1 MSDFKSCPVCREQ
14 SDQCLSCACYVVDGE
29 RIYYEKLK
37 DFGATKDH
45 EVRFVNRIQKH
56 RTTAFFH
63 NGKLY
68 IPSRQGRSVPLA
80 IGLQWDA
87 WQEQQAII
95 DDLIYKAKLR
105 ESDHQALLVKY
116 QATKKCWEDMG
127 KECESLKTQLNKME
141 ACYIEKK
148 KECEEL
154 QELRNKSAECIEN
167 LVNQKADYLDRV
179 TKAIAHLDS
188 FDLSQAGMNKLQRSI
203 ESALE
208 ALRGAND

>member
-1 MSDFKSCPVCREQ
+1 MSEFKSCPVCQEQ
-14 SDQCLSCACYVVDGE
+14 SDQCLPCGSYVVDGE

-45 EVRFVNRIQKH
+45 EVRFINRIQKH

-95 DDLIYKAKLR
+95 DNLKA
-105 ESDHQALLVKY
+105 
-116 QATKKCWEDMG
+116 
-127 KECESLKTQLNKME
+127 QLNNME
-141 ACYIEKK
+141 TCYIEKK
-148 KECEEL
+148 KQVEACAALAAGWSAITWDKTTHWTEGYEEGCYHCSG
-154 QELRNKSAECIEN
+154 QIE
-167 LVNQKADYLDRV
+167 
-179 TKAIAHLDS
+179 
-188 FDLSQAGMNKLQRSI
+188 
-203 ESALE
+203 E
-208 ALRGAND
+208 ALRGVND

>member
-1 MSDFKSCPVCREQ
+1 MSDFKPCPVCQEQ
-14 SDQCLSCACYVVDGE
+14 SDQCLSCASYVVDGE

-45 EVRFVNRIQKH
+45 EIRFINRIQKH
-56 RTTAFFH
+56 RVTAFFH

-95 DDLIYKAKLR
+95 DNLKA
-105 ESDHQALLVKY
+105 
-116 QATKKCWEDMG
+116 
-127 KECESLKTQLNKME
+127 QLNNME

-148 KECEEL
+148 KQVEDQHKRVDEVLEYL
-154 QELRNKSAECIEN
+154 DSESANRWGLWKE
-167 LVNQKADYLDRV
+167 KADMLDQG
-179 TKAIAHLDS
+179 ASNA
-188 FDLSQAGMNKLQRSI
+188 F
-203 ESALE
+203 EE
-208 ALRGAND
+208 AYWMVKKVLRGES